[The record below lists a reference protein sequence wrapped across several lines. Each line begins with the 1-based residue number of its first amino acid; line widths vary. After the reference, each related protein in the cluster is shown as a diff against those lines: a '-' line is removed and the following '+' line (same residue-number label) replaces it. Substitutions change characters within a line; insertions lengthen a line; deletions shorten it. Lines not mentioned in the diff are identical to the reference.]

1 MARIVIL
8 DNLSEDGLKLL
19 DEAPG
24 IEYEIITGLAGEEL
38 RKTLAEFDGAI
49 CRSGVTITAE
59 SLEGN
64 TRLKAIARAGV
75 GTNNI
80 DKVAATRIGAV
91 VMNTPGGNT
100 ISTAEQTI
108 ALMLAMSRNLAPA
121 YQSLIE
127 GRWDRKKFMGTQLA
141 DKTLGII
148 GLGRIGQAVA
158 QRAKAL
164 EMRLIGY
171 DPLISSSMAQSLGI
185 ELVDSPR
192 DMLHEVDYLTVH
204 TPLTDETRGL
214 IGAEEIKM
222 IKKGARLINCARG
235 GIYDEEAMVE
245 GLKSGQLAG
254 VALDVYPSEPCTD
267 SPLFGMDGVLCSP
280 HLGAS
285 TEEAQT
291 NVAVEAAQ
299 LLIDFFTKGIIKQ
312 SVNVSPLDP
321 ETIETMRGSLDLAHR
336 LGLFFAGIENLKPK
350 SIRLG
355 FKGEI
360 AEQDTGL
367 LSSAFAAGLL
377 QNAMEVDVTIINAVA
392 LLKERKISL
401 DETRSS
407 ETSVFSSLIQVD
419 IESEERTITVAGTL
433 FGNNMPRLVQFGD
446 CRLESYLDGN
456 LLIFHH
462 QDRPGVIGRVGN
474 IFGKYEV
481 NIAQMTVG
489 RTCEEPGGKAVGIL
503 SLDAVPSK
511 EAIEEVF
518 ASDGVESGFVVKLP
532 PAGELP
538 SWLAQ

>member
-19 DEAPG
+19 EEAPG
-24 IEYEIITGLAGEEL
+24 IEYEIHTGLAGDEL
-38 RKTLAEFDGAI
+38 KKTLAEFDGAI

-64 TRLKAIARAGV
+64 TRMKAIARAGV

-80 DKVAATRIGAV
+80 DKDAATRIGAV

-100 ISTAEQTI
+100 ISTAEQAI
-108 ALMLAMSRNLAPA
+108 ALMMAMSRNLAPA

-141 DKTLGII
+141 GKTLGII

-171 DPLISSSMAQSLGI
+171 DPLISNSLALSLGI
-185 ELVDSPR
+185 ELVDAPR
-192 DMLHEVDYLTVH
+192 DMLADVDYLTVH

-214 IGAEEIKM
+214 IGKEEIKM

-235 GIYDEEAMVE
+235 GIFEEEAMVE
-245 GLKSGQLAG
+245 GLESGQLAG
-254 VALDVYPSEPCTD
+254 VALDVYPSEPCTEN
-267 SPLFGMDGVLCSP
+267 PIFGMPGVLCSP

-321 ETIETMRGSLDLAHR
+321 ETISSMRGSLDLAYR
-336 LGLFFAGIENLKPK
+336 LGLFFAGIEHLKPTA
-350 SIRLG
+350 IRLG
-355 FKGEI
+355 YKGEV
-360 AEQDTGL
+360 AQQDTGL
-367 LSSAFAAGLL
+367 LTSAFSAGLL
-377 QNAMEVDVTIINAVA
+377 QNAMEADVSIINAVA
-392 LLKERKISL
+392 LLEERKITL

-407 ETSVFSSLIQVD
+407 ETGVFNSLIQVE
-419 IESEERTITVAGTL
+419 IETETKSISVAGTL

-456 LLIFHH
+456 LLVFDH

-474 IFGKYEV
+474 IFGTHNV

-489 RTCEEPGGKAVGIL
+489 RPTDEPGGLAVGIL

-511 EAIEEVF
+511 KSIEDVF
-518 ASDGVESGFVVKLP
+518 ASEGVEGGFVVQLP
-532 PAGELP
+532 AAGELP
-538 SWLAQ
+538 SWLAK